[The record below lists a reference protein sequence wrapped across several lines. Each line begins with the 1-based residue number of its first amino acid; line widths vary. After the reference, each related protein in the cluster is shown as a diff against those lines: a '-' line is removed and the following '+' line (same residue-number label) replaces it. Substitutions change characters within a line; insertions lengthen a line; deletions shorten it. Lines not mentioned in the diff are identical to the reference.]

1 MNKFL
6 KSFIGIFII
15 VIIIVLAV
23 IQIIYINKTVYSIP
37 TKIQYKIGDDFEYD
51 GMLIK
56 VSDYKIYRG
65 EELNSKYNNE
75 LTGMVDEKDIL
86 FNLTITNISDTNK
99 SYNASGSGI
108 MYGYESGGNVNPFL
122 FQYFN
127 PNKKGIVTL
136 AEGECETVTL
146 AFPIDDNDEN
156 IEYIISLYPENIRVK
171 IR

>member
-15 VIIIVLAV
+15 VIIIVLTV

-75 LTGMVDEKDIL
+75 LTGMVDEKR
-86 FNLTITNISDTNK
+86 
-99 SYNASGSGI
+99 Y
-108 MYGYESGGNVNPFL
+108 
-122 FQYFN
+122 
-127 PNKKGIVTL
+127 
-136 AEGECETVTL
+136 
-146 AFPIDDNDEN
+146 
-156 IEYIISLYPENIRVK
+156 YI
-171 IR
+171 

>member
-15 VIIIVLAV
+15 VIIIILTV

-108 MYGYESGGNVNPFL
+108 MYGHESGGNVNPFL

-127 PNKKGIVTL
+127 PNKKGIITL